1 MRKSR
6 LYQVICFLLEK
17 GETTAADMAL
27 EFDVSVRTIYRDVE
41 ALSAAGIPIYAETGR
56 HGGICLM
63 KGFVL
68 ERALLT
74 PEERGDILTAVKS
87 YKQDLEKVDAA
98 ALHKVAALFD
108 LPPEDWLEIDCSGP
122 VAGSRAGEKFRCFQR
137 AVIQHRCVE
146 LAYTNPDGAIV
157 PLSVRPLKLAFCSG
171 GWYVKA
177 VCQEECRMLRL
188 SHIVK
193 WKATP
198 ETFTP
203 QAFPEEPPASP
214 QEPLTQVVLRFP
226 KELACRVYDKFDSS
240 LVAQKRDGTLELK
253 QELPVDDRLI
263 GFLLSLGP
271 QAKVAAPAALREE
284 LARLAKEIYEN
295 NKP

>member
-6 LYQVICFLLEK
+6 LFQVVCLLLEK
-17 GETTAADMAL
+17 GETTAADMAQ

-41 ALSAAGIPIYAETGR
+41 ALSAAGVPVYAETGR

-68 ERALLT
+68 HRALLT
-74 PEERGDILTAVKS
+74 PEERGEILAAVKTQE
-87 YKQDLEKVDAA
+87 QDLEKVDAA
-98 ALHKVAALFD
+98 ALHQVAALFD
-108 LPPEDWLEIDCSGP
+108 LPPEDWLEVDCSGP

-137 AVIQHRCVE
+137 AVLQRRRVE
-146 LAYTNPDGAIV
+146 LTYTNPDGTTV
-157 PLSVRPLKLAFCSG
+157 PLSVRPLKLVYRSHAWS
-171 GWYVKA
+171 VKA
-177 VCQEECRMLRL
+177 VCEGECRLLRL
-188 SHIVK
+188 SRIVK
-193 WKATP
+193 WKATS

-203 QAFPEEPPASP
+203 QAVQEEPSAPA
-214 QEPLTQVVLRFP
+214 QEPCTRVVLRFP
-226 KELACRVYDKFDSS
+226 KELSCRVYDEFDSS
-240 LVAQKRDGTLELK
+240 LVSQRRDGTMELK
-253 QELPVDDRLI
+253 QELPVDDRLV

-271 QAKVAAPAALREE
+271 QVKVAAPASLREE